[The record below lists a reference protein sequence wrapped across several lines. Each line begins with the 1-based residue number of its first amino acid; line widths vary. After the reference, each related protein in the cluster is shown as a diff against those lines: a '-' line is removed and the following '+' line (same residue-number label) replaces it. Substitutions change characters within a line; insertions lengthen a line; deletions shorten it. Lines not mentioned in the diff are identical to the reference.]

1 MSECQKVLDFWFAEA
16 ARPFWFAKSAV
27 FDEQIRAHFLE
38 LWQRA
43 AAGELM
49 DWRADAA
56 GRLAEIIVLDQFSRN
71 LWRDDA
77 RAFAQDG
84 MALVLAQEC
93 VRQADFAQLNVD
105 ERKFAIM
112 PMMHSESV
120 AVHRVAVPLFERY
133 TDALTLDFERRHQ
146 VIVERFGRY
155 PHRNALLGRASS
167 PEELAFLQ
175 QEGSSF

>member
-1 MSECQKVLDFWFAEA
+1 MNPQQILDFWFSPATQ
-16 ARPFWFAKSAV
+16 PHWFAQSAA
-27 FDEQIRAHFLE
+27 FDQQVHSRFAAVLA
-38 LWQRA
+38 QA
-43 AAGELM
+43 AAAELAH
-49 DWRADAA
+49 WRATLA
-56 GRLAEIIVLDQFSRN
+56 GRVAEIIVLDQFSRN
-71 LWRDDA
+71 VYRNTPQ
-77 RAFAQDG
+77 AFAQDG

>member
-1 MSECQKVLDFWFAEA
+1 MREYQAVLDFWFAEA
-16 ARPFWFAKSAV
+16 TRPFWFAKSV
-27 FDEQIRAHFLE
+27 EFDEQIRERFSVV
-38 LWQRA
+38 WQRA

-49 DWRADAA
+49 DWRVDVA

-93 VRQADFAQLNVD
+93 VHQADFAQLNVD

-133 TDALTLDFERRHQ
+133 TDAFTLDFEHRHQ

-155 PHRNALLGRASS
+155 PHRNALLERASS
-167 PEELAFLQ
+167 PEEQAFLQ

>member
-1 MSECQKVLDFWFAEA
+1 
-16 ARPFWFAKSAV
+16 
-27 FDEQIRAHFLE
+27 
-38 LWQRA
+38 
-43 AAGELM
+43 
-49 DWRADAA
+49 
-56 GRLAEIIVLDQFSRN
+56 
-71 LWRDDA
+71 
-77 RAFAQDG
+77 

>member
-77 RAFAQDG
+77 RAFA
-84 MALVLAQEC
+84 
-93 VRQADFAQLNVD
+93 
-105 ERKFAIM
+105 
-112 PMMHSESV
+112 
-120 AVHRVAVPLFERY
+120 
-133 TDALTLDFERRHQ
+133 
-146 VIVERFGRY
+146 
-155 PHRNALLGRASS
+155 
-167 PEELAFLQ
+167 
-175 QEGSSF
+175 